1 MSLLAWSAY
10 NLRKKKKKSN
20 VSIFVLWLSSS
31 LYFGNSVRYIN
42 VNFKSRCFFCILFK
56 IPLNRV
62 DLILATQSKLLF
74 EYNYLKLTTEGLSFQ
89 IHLCQTQ
96 VKLLA
101 FSSHTTVD
109 RKQQRCKC
117 TMVYLKDSFIVSS
130 TLFLFI
136 HNIALL
142 QGLVAITTSIEVE
155 NL

>member
-1 MSLLAWSAY
+1 MYQYLFY
-10 NLRKKKKKSN
+10 DCHMF
-20 VSIFVLWLSSS
+20 IFWQQCEIHQCQFQIPL
-31 LYFGNSVRYIN
+31 
-42 VNFKSRCFFCILFK
+42 FFSILFST
-56 IPLNRV
+56 PLNKV

-74 EYNYLKLTTEGLSFQ
+74 ESNYLKSITEGLSFQ

-109 RKQQRCKC
+109 RKHQRCKC
-117 TMVYLKDSFIVSS
+117 TMFYLKDSFIVSS

-142 QGLVAITTSIEVE
+142 QGLVAITTGVEVE
-155 NL
+155 NLVPRNLES